1 MRRENRKTLAWL
13 DTPHRIAPLT
23 VERLRALIT
32 SWPTP
37 TATLVPTHG
46 DWKPRNW
53 LVDDDGV
60 VSVIDFG
67 RAALRPAMTDLA
79 GLEAQQF
86 RGHPDPE
93 RSFLDGYGADPRES
107 PAWLRTLVR
116 EAVSTA
122 AWAHQV
128 GDKSSRRRDCAW
140 WTTPSRPDFAV
151 LIRVR
156 AAARVRPVGAPGAKR
171 RHCHGLAC

>member
-1 MRRENRKTLAWL
+1 MGRENRKTLAWL

-37 TATLVPTHG
+37 TATLVPTQG
-46 DWKPRNW
+46 DWQPRNW

-67 RAALRPAMTDLA
+67 RAALRPAMTGLA

-86 RGHPDPE
+86 RGQRTWSAISSTGMAPTPA
-93 RSFLDGYGADPRES
+93 SPRRGS
-107 PAWLRTLVR
+107 A
-116 EAVSTA
+116 
-122 AWAHQV
+122 
-128 GDKSSRRRDCAW
+128 
-140 WTTPSRPDFAV
+140 PS
-151 LIRVR
+151 
-156 AAARVRPVGAPGAKR
+156 
-171 RHCHGLAC
+171 